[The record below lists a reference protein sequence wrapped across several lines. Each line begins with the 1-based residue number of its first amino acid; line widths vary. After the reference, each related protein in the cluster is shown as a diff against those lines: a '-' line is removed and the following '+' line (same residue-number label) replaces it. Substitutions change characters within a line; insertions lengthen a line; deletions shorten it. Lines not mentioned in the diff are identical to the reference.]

1 MTILC
6 GTCHT
11 HVENPC
17 KYTYNCKDFK
27 KRMDN
32 EQQAHID
39 EQKRIYDMLEESRRK
54 MLNESRR
61 IYISEIPDTLN
72 DRYINVE
79 TILRFVKGEN
89 LQMYEQLIEYFNA
102 SSTNLITIPNT

>member
-1 MTILC
+1 
-6 GTCHT
+6 
-11 HVENPC
+11 
-17 KYTYNCKDFK
+17 
-27 KRMDN
+27 MDN